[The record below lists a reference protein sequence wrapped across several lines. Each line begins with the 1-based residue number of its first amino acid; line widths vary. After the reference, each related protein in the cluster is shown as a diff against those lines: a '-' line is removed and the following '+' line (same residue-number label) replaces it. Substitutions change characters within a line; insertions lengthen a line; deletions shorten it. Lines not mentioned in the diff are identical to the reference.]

1 MTKQQ
6 ILILKI
12 TIFMSCNDKDNARIL
27 MQDALKLHVPYT
39 ALYEALLQIH
49 LFSGYPASIEGLSL
63 LQEVYNEKP
72 AAIEEYNVQ
81 LFKQRGEKLCRDIY
95 TTVFEK
101 MNKRMHSFSP
111 ELSEWMIIDGYG
123 KTLSRA
129 NLDIQTRELINI
141 CILSLGKWKQ
151 QVISHIRGAL
161 HVGVEIHDIEEAI
174 ECLQA
179 EQTNEAYAFA
189 QEMLKEFRS

>member
-63 LQEVYNEKP
+63 LQEVYNEEP

-129 NLDIQTRELINI
+129 NLDIQIRELINI

-189 QEMLKEFRS
+189 KEMLKEFRS

>member
-12 TIFMSCNDKDNARIL
+12 TIFMSCNDKDNARVL

-63 LQEVYNEKP
+63 LQEVYNEEP

-129 NLDIQTRELINI
+129 NLDIQIRELINI

-189 QEMLKEFRS
+189 KEMLKEFRS

>member
-12 TIFMSCNDKDNARIL
+12 TIFMSCNDKNNARVL

-63 LQEVYNEKP
+63 LQEVYNEEP

-129 NLDIQTRELINI
+129 NLDIQIRELINI

-189 QEMLKEFRS
+189 KEMLKEFRS

>member
-12 TIFMSCNDKDNARIL
+12 TIFMSCNDKNNARVL

-63 LQEVYNEKP
+63 LQEVYNEEP

-161 HVGVEIHDIEEAI
+161 HVGAEIHDIEEAI
-174 ECLQA
+174 ECLQT

>member
-12 TIFMSCNDKDNARIL
+12 TIFMSCNDKNNARVL

-63 LQEVYNEKP
+63 LQEVYNEEP

>member
-39 ALYEALLQIH
+39 YLYEALLQIH

>member
-1 MTKQQ
+1 M
-6 ILILKI
+6 
-12 TIFMSCNDKDNARIL
+12 
-27 MQDALKLHVPYT
+27 
-39 ALYEALLQIH
+39 
-49 LFSGYPASIEGLSL
+49 
-63 LQEVYNEKP
+63 
-72 AAIEEYNVQ
+72 
-81 LFKQRGEKLCRDIY
+81 CRDIY

-129 NLDIQTRELINI
+129 NLDIQIRELINI

-189 QEMLKEFRS
+189 KEMLKEFRS

>member
-12 TIFMSCNDKDNARIL
+12 TIFMSCNDKNNARVL

-63 LQEVYNEKP
+63 HQEVYNEEP

-161 HVGVEIHDIEEAI
+161 HVGAEIHDIEEAI

-189 QEMLKEFRS
+189 KEMLKEFRS

>member
-1 MTKQQ
+1 
-6 ILILKI
+6 
-12 TIFMSCNDKDNARIL
+12 MSCNDKDNARIL

-39 ALYEALLQIH
+39 SLYEALLQIH

-161 HVGVEIHDIEEAI
+161 HVGAKIHDIEEAI
-174 ECLQA
+174 ECLQT

-189 QEMLKEFRS
+189 KEMLKEFRS

>member
-63 LQEVYNEKP
+63 LQEVYNEEP

-161 HVGVEIHDIEEAI
+161 HVGAEIHDIEEAI
-174 ECLQA
+174 ECLQT

-189 QEMLKEFRS
+189 KEMLKEFRS

>member
-12 TIFMSCNDKDNARIL
+12 TIFMSCNDKNNARVL

-63 LQEVYNEKP
+63 LQEVYNEEP

-189 QEMLKEFRS
+189 KEMLKEFRS

>member
-27 MQDALKLHVPYT
+27 MQDALKLHVPYIS
-39 ALYEALLQIH
+39 LYEALLQIH

-63 LQEVYNEKP
+63 LQEVYNEEP

-189 QEMLKEFRS
+189 KEMLKEFRS

>member
-1 MTKQQ
+1 
-6 ILILKI
+6 
-12 TIFMSCNDKDNARIL
+12 MSCNDKDNARIL

-129 NLDIQTRELINI
+129 NLDIQIRELINI

-189 QEMLKEFRS
+189 KEMLKEFRS

>member
-189 QEMLKEFRS
+189 KEMLKEFRS

>member
-1 MTKQQ
+1 MTQQ
-6 ILILKI
+6 QHLILNI
-12 TIFMSCNDKDNARIL
+12 TISMSCNDKSNARKL
-27 MQDALKLHVPYT
+27 MQDALDSHIPFA

-63 LQEVYNEKP
+63 LHEVYNEAP
-72 AAIEEYNVQ
+72 ASIEEYDVQ

-129 NLDIQTRELINI
+129 GLDIQTRELINI
-141 CILSLGKWKQ
+141 CILSLGQWKQ

-161 HVGVEIHDIEEAI
+161 HVGVEMEDIEAAI
-174 ECLQA
+174 ECLHTK
-179 EQTNEAYAFA
+179 QTNEAYAFA
-189 QEMLKEFRS
+189 HTMLKEFRS